1 MSKSPRLVLGPVA
14 RQLIGSETK
23 ELPKVLDDAITTL
36 MEERDQRPDA
46 TSPEGRLAS
55 LEAAVKAQSEALQQL
70 SYVATL
76 EMKMTRVLIGS
87 LMSKTDED
95 QQALITLANS
105 AVQELHEKVKTQEQ
119 LIQQQQAQLQAY
131 QELFADLES
140 RLESLEQHK
149 KDGNTKVVSALALKD

>member
-76 EMKMTRVLIGS
+76 EMKMTRVLIAS

-105 AVQELHEKVKTQEQ
+105 AVQELHEKARVISDSNMEKLRANDVSVQTAIQRDMERGALEQEQ
-119 LIQQQQAQLQAY
+119 ETEE
-131 QELFADLES
+131 ELE
-140 RLESLEQHK
+140 R
-149 KDGNTKVVSALALKD
+149 

>member
-76 EMKMTRVLIGS
+76 EMKMTRVLIAS

-105 AVQELHEKVKTQEQ
+105 AVQELHEKARVISDSDMEKLRENDVSVQTAIQRDMERGALEQEQ
-119 LIQQQQAQLQAY
+119 ETEE
-131 QELFADLES
+131 ELE
-140 RLESLEQHK
+140 R
-149 KDGNTKVVSALALKD
+149 

>member
-76 EMKMTRVLIGS
+76 EMKMTRVLIAS

-105 AVQELHEKVKTQEQ
+105 AVQELHEKARVISDSDMEKLRENDASVQTAIQRDIERGALEQEQ
-119 LIQQQQAQLQAY
+119 ETEE
-131 QELFADLES
+131 ELE
-140 RLESLEQHK
+140 R
-149 KDGNTKVVSALALKD
+149 